1 MARLRGGALGVVVIY
16 DSVCVDQL
24 AMNTNWMFLAAW
36 LVFGA
41 SYTVFAFGRLPGTK
55 LDRTAAA
62 VIGGVLMFAFRILS
76 PSKGIAAV
84 DFATIVLLFA
94 MMVIVAGLHL
104 SGFFDRVAVVIAEK
118 MDADHLLPGVI
129 FTSGLLSAFLV
140 NDVVCL
146 FMAPLLLRVSKTLR
160 RPAFPLLM
168 ALATASNIGSVATIT
183 GNPQNILIGSL
194 SGISYTHFLW
204 RLGPPA
210 LIGLFIDWAI
220 LHWFFGRQ
228 VESGTRVENL
238 DRAISADSGLLRWPL
253 LVTALVLVGFF
264 AGIAPPLVAAMGAA
278 MMLLSKRLDRTR
290 MFGEVDWS
298 LLVLFVGLF
307 LIVGGAEEAGI
318 TRELLG
324 VMERMNLRNPL
335 ALTLAVTGLSNVVSN
350 VPAVM
355 LLKNL
360 PMQMADPQKTW
371 LLLAL
376 TSTLAGN
383 LTITGSVANIIV
395 VEKARAE
402 APVSFWQYA
411 KVGVPVTL
419 ATMVVGVAWLLLI

>member
-1 MARLRGGALGVVVIY
+1 
-16 DSVCVDQL
+16 
-24 AMNTNWMFLAAW
+24 
-36 LVFGA
+36 
-41 SYTVFAFGRLPGTK
+41 
-55 LDRTAAA
+55 
-62 VIGGVLMFAFRILS
+62 MFAFRVLS
-76 PSKGIAAV
+76 PTKGIAAI

-104 SGFFDRVAVVIAEK
+104 SGFFDLVATLIAGRL
-118 MDADHLLPGVI
+118 DARFLLPGVI
-129 FTSGLLSAFLV
+129 FASGILSAFLV

-146 FMAPLLLRVSKTLR
+146 FLAPLLLKVSKEFR

-194 SGISYTHFLW
+194 SGISYAHFLW

-210 LIGLFIDWAI
+210 VIGLFIDWAM
-220 LHWFFGRQ
+220 LHWFFERRARNSRVRERPLAMELPSGR
-228 VESGTRVENL
+228 GM
-238 DRAISADSGLLRWPL
+238 GWPL
-253 LVTALVLVGFF
+253 VVVALVLAGFF
-264 AGIAPPLVAAMGAA
+264 SGIAPPLVAAMGAA
-278 MMLLSKRLDRTR
+278 LMLLSRRLDRTR
-290 MFGEVDWS
+290 MFEEVDWS

-318 TRELLG
+318 TRELLLL
-324 VMERMNLRNPL
+324 MERMNLRNPL
-335 ALTLAVTGLSNVVSN
+335 ALTAAVTALSNVVSN

-355 LLKNL
+355 LLKDI
-360 PMQMADPQKTW
+360 PARTADPQRTW

-411 KVGVPVTL
+411 KIGIPVTI
-419 ATMVVGVAWLLLI
+419 ATLVVGVAWLILT